1 MYSVTSRIKAIK
13 QPYGGYIRLKDFEKI
28 CLNDRQ
34 ELYLS
39 ENIHP
44 SLVGIAVDYLTRF
57 MMGTPLE
64 NAFKISLCG
73 AKNLSCNNIG
83 VFSPCE
89 FRSDS
94 EYAYA
99 KKILNEII
107 GLDSISIS
115 HACKLA
121 GYDVCYRKSP
131 LYYRP
136 VQDIRPDE
144 LTIHNI
150 FIMVNRCITF
160 WKKYGPILLDGFS
173 FEGGYTTVISSGDGD
188 YLTKDTLWD
197 IKAVRNMSN
206 RGKEYTLQLLIYY
219 IMGMHSI
226 HPEFQTIKRLGIFN
240 PRLNTIYLLDI
251 NTISEDIIKEVSTS
265 VIGYK

>member
-1 MYSVTSRIKAIK
+1 M
-13 QPYGGYIRLKDFEKI
+13 
-28 CLNDRQ
+28 
-34 ELYLS
+34 
-39 ENIHP
+39 
-44 SLVGIAVDYLTRF
+44 
-57 MMGTPLE
+57 
-64 NAFKISLCG
+64 
-73 AKNLSCNNIG
+73 
-83 VFSPCE
+83 
-89 FRSDS
+89 
-94 EYAYA
+94 
-99 KKILNEII
+99 
-107 GLDSISIS
+107 
-115 HACKLA
+115 
-121 GYDVCYRKSP
+121 
-131 LYYRP
+131 
-136 VQDIRPDE
+136 
-144 LTIHNI
+144 
-150 FIMVNRCITF
+150 
-160 WKKYGPILLDGFS
+160 LDGFS